1 MIRKKQNKPS
11 SSSSIVRS
19 WKALAVGLLV
29 TMAST
34 DFSRSD
40 AFTPS
45 SLSSSSSKTAFLSST
60 TQPSSALL
68 FSFSSQTQTQTQL
81 QMGMIEDMVTGAN
94 QSSLKKTN
102 DAYISTLQKR
112 VDAINA
118 LEPEIEDLGDE
129 EFEQKTQEFRKRLK
143 DGEDVNGKI
152 LEEAFAVVREA
163 AWYVG
168 RSLNM

>member
-1 MIRKKQNKPS
+1 MIRKKQNTPS

-68 FSFSSQTQTQTQL
+68 FSSSSQTQTQL

-163 AWYVG
+163 AWYVV